1 MEKKT
6 KKRFSGRKIGQ
17 ITVRFYTEKY
27 FRNLIKSYRN
37 QIVFIIFRLVWNRKW
52 TASVCVPNQSKNR
65 KYNLISVWIYKIQR
79 RFFLCVLCGV
89 ETNSGQTRKT
99 IRETGVSRQN
109 GVPNKCAPQTPQ
121 FYSVVMVR
129 GVPAGTQLEPLGR
142 SWGFR
147 ETPNSRTAL
156 QVCRFFPVRI

>member
-1 MEKKT
+1 MHT
-6 KKRFSGRKIGQ
+6 DFFSESCWIKP
-17 ITVRFYTEKY
+17 
-27 FRNLIKSYRN
+27 NLNCIYSSPTDLAREESA
-37 QIVFIIFRLVWNRKW
+37 FD
-52 TASVCVPNQSKNR
+52 QSENC